1 MAKTG
6 LAFSGGGIR
15 SAALCSGVLRRLLQK
30 NVKIDYLSCVSG
42 GGYTGTAYLDWKY
55 RNGKKD
61 DKEWHEE
68 FFNHMR
74 QSAGFICHCNKPL
87 FQAILDFL
95 AITLV
100 ILFASILVPAFMW
113 LAFSY
118 PLAFVVNWLF
128 GDTLRKETPYCD
140 EDVRKNPNLTLQ
152 QCKEERE
159 SSGTNYEL
167 LALFLA
173 PVGCACASFILRGI
187 FSKWKP
193 LFSLFFHF
201 SAGFFALVFFPWFI
215 KEFFHRAPT
224 WIKFLVFIPLF
235 FFWISFP
242 PIRSTTTIMSFT
254 YLTSFVI
261 YWRVYNDSVFG
272 FEYKVITF
280 DILLGVAAILHWISP
295 WIFTVQQRLVHIYLR

>member
-1 MAKTG
+1 MDLLKFDFTEYLFFKHFFSLFMAKTG

-15 SAALCSGVLRRLLQK
+15 SAAFCSGVLRRLLQK

-55 RNGKKD
+55 WNGKKD
-61 DKEWHEE
+61 DNEWHEE

-87 FQAILDFL
+87 CI
-95 AITLV
+95 
-100 ILFASILVPAFMW
+100 
-113 LAFSY
+113 
-118 PLAFVVNWLF
+118 
-128 GDTLRKETPYCD
+128 
-140 EDVRKNPNLTLQ
+140 
-152 QCKEERE
+152 
-159 SSGTNYEL
+159 
-167 LALFLA
+167 
-173 PVGCACASFILRGI
+173 ACASFILQGI
-187 FSKWKP
+187 FSKWKH
-193 LFSLFFHF
+193 LFSLFFHL

-235 FFWISFP
+235 FLWISFP

-261 YWRVYNDSVFG
+261 YWRVYNESVFG
-272 FEYKVITF
+272 FEYKVVTF